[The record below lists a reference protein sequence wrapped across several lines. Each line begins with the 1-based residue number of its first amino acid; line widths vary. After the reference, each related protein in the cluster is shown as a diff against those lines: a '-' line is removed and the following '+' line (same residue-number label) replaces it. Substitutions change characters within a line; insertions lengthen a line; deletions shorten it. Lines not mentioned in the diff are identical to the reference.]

1 MGAVLCDISYMGFT
15 SCTNSLYCK
24 LFFYL
29 LSGTLKSGRSSRC
42 VYASVLTHYEGLI
55 GHPLDPI
62 GCLFDILMSAVT
74 RQPAESEAQSLTS
87 LMGVSHLAASFLQS
101 LL

>member
-1 MGAVLCDISYMGFT
+1 M
-15 SCTNSLYCK
+15 
-24 LFFYL
+24 
-29 LSGTLKSGRSSRC
+29 
-42 VYASVLTHYEGLI
+42 YASVLTHYEGLI

-87 LMGVSHLAASFLQS
+87 LMGASHGHTAPPHLCQS
-101 LL
+101 LLSPVILNYNSIKLLQCCAILA